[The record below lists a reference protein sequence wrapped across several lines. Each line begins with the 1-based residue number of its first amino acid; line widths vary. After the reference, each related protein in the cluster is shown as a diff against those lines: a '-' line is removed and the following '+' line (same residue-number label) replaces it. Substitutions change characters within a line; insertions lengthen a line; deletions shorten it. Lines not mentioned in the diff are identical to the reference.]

1 MKNFNLYIIVII
13 VLSIILGYTIGINKH
28 FILNN
33 IGIRSDNLSK
43 FNRLIEYLKED
54 YFSKINTDS
63 LVGKSIDEIITKLD
77 PHSVYIPKEKFQI
90 ISERLEGNFV
100 GIGISFM
107 MIRDTL
113 TVVSVLEGGPSKKAG
128 ILVGDRILVANNDTL
143 FNKNYSS
150 EEIALKLK
158 GRSQT
163 ILNIEVYRRSSQRL
177 HYKLLRAKVPI
188 RSVISYQIKRDV
200 GYIKVERFAK
210 NTYDEIKKVLLK
222 NKSDGISKL
231 ILDLRNNPG
240 GYLFTAE
247 KILDEFLDSK
257 KIIVITESNNGKRD
271 TVFASNDGIFL
282 DQKIF
287 VLVNRQSASASEVVA
302 GAIQD
307 NDRGIIVGRRTFGK
321 GLVQQQFPLGGGDI
335 IRLTT
340 ARYFTPTGRSI
351 QRKYTSG
358 NQLYFDEIDNR
369 LNSEKI
375 FRNEDFSIDDSIEF
389 RTPKGKIVYG
399 GGGIIPDVYVPRS
412 ENFNEQNFNENV
424 INNFTFSFFDKYRD
438 KLIVQN
444 PKIFIKNPINDQE
457 FVMKKFKDFCIE
469 NSIQMD
475 LKKDK
480 ILNKIKAYLAL
491 YLYNKKAFF
500 MILNK
505 DDAVINKTLK
515 MIEN

>member
-1 MKNFNLYIIVII
+1 MGNKCRVCNSNIKEFMSLGEMPIANAFVTKDNSNKQFFYHLKISFCKKCYTFQLIDIPKPEQMFNENYAYLSSTSSAMIEHFSELSSKII
-13 VLSIILGYTIGINKH
+13 SNPA
-28 FILNN
+28 
-33 IGIRSDNLSK
+33 
-43 FNRLIEYLKED
+43 
-54 YFSKINTDS
+54 FSKNSFIVE
-63 LVGKSIDEIITKLD
+63 VG
-77 PHSVYIPKEKFQI
+77 
-90 ISERLEGNFV
+90 
-100 GIGISFM
+100 
-107 MIRDTL
+107 
-113 TVVSVLEGGPSKKAG
+113 
-128 ILVGDRILVANNDTL
+128 
-143 FNKNYSS
+143 
-150 EEIALKLK
+150 
-158 GRSQT
+158 
-163 ILNIEVYRRSSQRL
+163 
-177 HYKLLRAKVPI
+177 
-188 RSVISYQIKRDV
+188 
-200 GYIKVERFAK
+200 
-210 NTYDEIKKVLLK
+210 
-222 NKSDGISKL
+222 
-231 ILDLRNNPG
+231 
-240 GYLFTAE
+240 
-247 KILDEFLDSK
+247 
-257 KIIVITESNNGKRD
+257 
-271 TVFASNDGIFL
+271 SNDGIFL

-475 LKKDK
+475 IKKDK